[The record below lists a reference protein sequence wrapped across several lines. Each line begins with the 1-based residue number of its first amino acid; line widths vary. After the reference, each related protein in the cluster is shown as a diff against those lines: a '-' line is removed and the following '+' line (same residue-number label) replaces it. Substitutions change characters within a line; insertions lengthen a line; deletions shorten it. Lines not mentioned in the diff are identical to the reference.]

1 MRTSTT
7 MMSLETV
14 PSSKKIEI
22 MSESMTEP
30 VYAQMVL
37 KHRDSSDA
45 DDLEQLCLEIGRIQL
60 IIRPAGCS

>member
-1 MRTSTT
+1 

-30 VYAQMVL
+30 VSAQMVF